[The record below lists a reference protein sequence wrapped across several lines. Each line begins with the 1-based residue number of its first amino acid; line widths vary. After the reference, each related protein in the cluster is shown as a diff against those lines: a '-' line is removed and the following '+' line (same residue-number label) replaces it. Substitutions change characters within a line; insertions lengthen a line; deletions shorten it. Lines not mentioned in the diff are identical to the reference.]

1 MKNETRTKSKAK
13 AGMPQVQA
21 QASISIASLEAVK
34 AVAQAGSMS
43 AAAQRLGRSQ
53 SAVSQLVSQAE
64 EIFGCTLF
72 DRSRRPFLATEAGV
86 ELLRHATRILT
97 DLNALPQRMALRN
110 KFPSLRIAMIDSF
123 ADTLGADLIRLTA
136 VRGGDLFVSQGLT
149 LAHVNDLI
157 ERRVDLVVSADSLD
171 EFEGLSRYPILSENL
186 VLLCPDRGFKYSP
199 RSSLAELAKELPFI
213 RYSSR
218 STTGVMIE
226 KYLHTQRV
234 PKSRRIEVDNADMM
248 CTLVGQGVGWAIT
261 TPLHV
266 LQSLQ
271 RMSGVSTYKL
281 AAPAPARQVTLL
293 TREGEFEEVAE
304 TLAEE
309 SRKLLTKK
317 YIPELIACIPSLSTE
332 LNVTSGNT
340 QSDRS

>member
-1 MKNETRTKSKAK
+1 
-13 AGMPQVQA
+13 MPQAQV
-21 QASISIASLEAVK
+21 QASISIASLEAVR
-34 AVAQAGSMS
+34 AVALAGSMS

-64 EIFGCTLF
+64 EIFGCSLF
-72 DRSRRPFLATEAGV
+72 DRSRRPFLATEAGG
-86 ELLRHATRILT
+86 ELLRHATRILM

-110 KFPSLRIAMIDSF
+110 KFPSLRIAMVDSF

-136 VRGGDLFVSQGLT
+136 MRGGDLFVSQGLT
-149 LAHVNDLI
+149 PAHVNDLL

-186 VLLCPDRGFKYSP
+186 VLLCPDRGLKYSS

-226 KYLHTQRV
+226 KYLHAQRI
-234 PKSRRIEVDNADMM
+234 PESRRIEVDNAEMM

-261 TPLHV
+261 TPLHI
-266 LQSLQ
+266 LQGLQ
-271 RMSGVSTYKL
+271 RMRGVATYKL
-281 AAPAPARQVTLL
+281 SAPAPGRQITLL

-304 TLAEE
+304 TLAAE
-309 SRKLLTKK
+309 SRKLLIEKFV
-317 YIPELIACIPSLSTE
+317 PELIARIPSLSTE
-332 LNVTSGNT
+332 LNVTSGHN
-340 QSDRS
+340 QSVHS